1 MCVFFCVSGALQI
14 SDSQETDQGKYECVA
29 ENSVGTQHAT
39 TMQLWVRG
47 ECYNF
52 FSVVIIIILLF
63 CDCFFFYYYYIFVRT
78 TEQTACR
85 IWYRVIIPILIFFA
99 ENPIVRKNK
108 EQTRKLKSH
117 YFPFICFSFSFFIRR
132 DLCTFFFLFLTFIL
146 NVIYDSD
153 LWERTR

>member
-1 MCVFFCVSGALQI
+1 MCVCVFFCVSGALQI

-29 ENSVGTQHAT
+29 ENPVGTQHAT

-52 FSVVIIIILLF
+52 FS
-63 CDCFFFYYYYIFVRT
+63 CCYYYYYFIFLCMFVFFFF
-78 TEQTACR
+78 
-85 IWYRVIIPILIFFA
+85 IIFLFGLPNRLLAYMVPYYYTYTHFFA

-117 YFPFICFSFSFFIRR
+117 YFPFICFSFTFFIRW
-132 DLCTFFFLFLTFIL
+132 DLCTFFFYF
-146 NVIYDSD
+146 
-153 LWERTR
+153 